1 METKEKMPNVHIRK
15 GEVVYAARD
24 FPTQFIIISSHNLL
38 LFLFPLCLSVLAMIV
53 VVVTSRRSTKGLRSR
68 SSGSQF
74 RCLCLNSS
82 RSFHLLSPLARFY
95 ITKMHK
101 ALHKS
106 TSRGFPN
113 VSNISASV
121 HPVRLHFEPLLPFN
135 TIRSEGLPKRF
146 LQLRMKPKLGQPGPL
161 QPSGEQRCRRRRL
174 SSFRRRTTKC

>member
-1 METKEKMPNVHIRK
+1 METKEKMPNVRIRK

-24 FPTQFIIISSHNLL
+24 FPTQFIIVSSHNLL

-53 VVVTSRRSTKGLRSR
+53 VVVTSCRSTKGLRSR

-82 RSFHLLSPLARFY
+82 RSFHLLSPLARCY
-95 ITKMHK
+95 VTKMHK

-113 VSNISASV
+113 VSSISVTSV
-121 HPVRLHFEPLLPFN
+121 HPVRLHLNFYPFN
-135 TIRSEGLPKRF
+135 TI
-146 LQLRMKPKLGQPGPL
+146 
-161 QPSGEQRCRRRRL
+161 
-174 SSFRRRTTKC
+174 T